1 MDRREITL
9 VRSARAHLPEIE
21 AYREVLASVYD
32 VKVIEESALKTHG
45 NLDILWLFMGIHR
58 SRYGARVVVHDYRS
72 LSTGKFPRIKDRIKK
87 VTSAKPDLR
96 VFLTPEIEL
105 KYGFR
110 DQIPSACIDMGVP
123 SFMLQRTESKVVGDF
138 DFCYVGSISRLRGIP
153 EMLES
158 FIHSPYKKKKLL
170 LVGHAE
176 PEIIERFASENVIF
190 SGVVSQQEVKT
201 FIESSA
207 CCICKIPAG
216 YPYDFQTPTKLLE
229 YAALGKKIIANT
241 SPCNQKAALKHEIE
255 VNWCSD
261 LIFDTPFDLDQSSE
275 NHSFDP
281 NSVSWDQ
288 IIRSSG
294 VMEKLEQV
302 LRND

>member
-1 MDRREITL
+1 MKRREITF
-9 VRSARAHLPEIE
+9 VRSARAQLPEIE
-21 AYREVLASVYD
+21 AYQEVFSSSFN
-32 VKVIEESALKTHG
+32 VKVIEKPELKTTK
-45 NLDILWLFMGIHR
+45 NFDILWLFMGVHH
-58 SRYGARVVVHDYRS
+58 SRYAARHVVHDYRS
-72 LSTGKFPRIKDRIKK
+72 LSTGKFPQIKDRIKK
-87 VTSAKPDLR
+87 VTSATPDLR
-96 VFLTPEIEL
+96 VFLSTEIEQ
-105 KYGFR
+105 KFGFR
-110 DQIPSACIDMGVP
+110 DKVPSACIDMGVP
-123 SFMLQRTESKVVGDF
+123 SFMLQRSEAKPETDY

-153 EMLES
+153 EMLQS
-158 FIHSPYKKKKLL
+158 FIQSPFQKKKLL

-294 VMEKLEQV
+294 VMEKLERV